1 MIACPW
7 QCLEKIPELGQPLTS
22 LKGVGSKRAGL
33 LAGKGIKNILDLFYF
48 LPTRYEDRTRL
59 VVIGDAAD
67 EERVWVSGNIVS
79 AREEF
84 FPRSRKR
91 LFRVLLEDQSG
102 RMHLIWFHYRKAH
115 LSRIARKGASLLAFG
130 RIQDSGLQKQMI
142 HPEIIPGIPEQTKD
156 FLAVNPV
163 YPAIDGISQRTM
175 KLLISEAFRLYGD
188 CLPDPLPAPIRQC
201 RNLPDLVET
210 LREVHSPPA
219 ESSARL
225 LNAMKTQGHQRLR
238 FDLAFKTMLNLS
250 LRKTARKR
258 RPVKPLTVPADLEKR
273 LRASLPFALT
283 KGQRDALRDI
293 LRDFRTGYP
302 MSRLIQG
309 DVGCGKTVVAAVAA
323 YVAIRNEKQVALMAP
338 TQVLARQ
345 HWASFRKLSGTMG
358 FAPALLTSSL
368 KAPERE
374 RVYEE
379 IREGTVNVIIG
390 TQALVQDSLTF
401 SHLGLAIIDEQHR
414 FGVRQRALLDSKGNR
429 PHVLAM
435 SATPIPRTLC
445 MTLYGDMDIS
455 TIRESP
461 KGRLPVVTRL
471 VERSRK
477 TSVYRFLKKR
487 LEAGQQALVICP
499 VIEAEEDEDLKDAV
513 DMAGK
518 LENLF
523 SPLFRVALI
532 HGRLPAPQKD
542 AIMEDFR
549 NGRIHLLVSTTVIEV
564 GLHVPNASVMV
575 IEQPERFGLAQ
586 LHQLRGRIGRG
597 PVQGVCL
604 LMLSEH
610 LTEQARQRL
619 AVLTRSTDGF
629 EIARKDLELR
639 GHGEIMGV
647 KQAGTGEWGVLDV
660 LRDPDLFIA
669 AREEAEKIVKEDPGF
684 TRPSSL
690 PLREILEP
698 EWKTPLEI

>member
-7 QCLEKIPELGQPLTS
+7 QYLEKIFELGQPLTC
-22 LKGVGSKRAGL
+22 LKGVGSKRARL
-33 LAGKGIKNILDLFYF
+33 LAEKGIKNILDLFYF

-59 VVIGDAAD
+59 LAIGDAAD
-67 EERVWVSGNIVS
+67 GEQTWVTGTIVS
-79 AREEF
+79 AREDF

-91 LFRVLLEDQSG
+91 LFRVLIEDPSE
-102 RMHLIWFHYRKAH
+102 RLHLVWFHYRKAH
-115 LSRIARKGASLLAFG
+115 LARMARKGAALLAFG
-130 RIQDSGLQKQMI
+130 RIQGSGRQKQMI
-142 HPEIIPGIPEQTKD
+142 HPEIMPGITEQTKD

-163 YPAIDGISQRTM
+163 YPVIDGVSQRTM
-175 KLLISEAFRLYGD
+175 KLLISMAFRLYGD
-188 CLPDPLPAPIRQC
+188 CLPDPLPADIRQC
-201 RNLPDLVET
+201 RALPGLVRA
-210 LREVHSPPA
+210 LREVHMPPA
-219 ESSARL
+219 ESSVSL
-225 LNAMKTQGHQRLR
+225 LNAMETQGHRRLR

-250 LRKTARKR
+250 LRKTARNR
-258 RPVKPLTVPADLEKR
+258 RPVQPLAVPSDLEKR
-273 LRASLPFALT
+273 LHAILPFTLT
-283 KGQRDALRDI
+283 GGQRNALRDI

-309 DVGCGKTVVAAVAA
+309 DVGCGKTVVAAIAA
-323 YVAIRNEKQVALMAP
+323 YVAIRNERQVAFMAP

-345 HWASFRKLSGTMG
+345 HWASFRNLFGTMG
-358 FAPALLTSSL
+358 FEPALLTSSL
-368 KAPERE
+368 KATERE
-374 RVYEE
+374 RIYEE
-379 IREGTVNVIIG
+379 IRKGKVNVIIG
-390 TQALVQDSLTF
+390 TQALVQESLTF

-429 PHVLAM
+429 PHLLAM

-445 MTLYGDMDIS
+445 MTFYGDMDIS
-455 TIRESP
+455 TIREFP
-461 KGRLPVVTRL
+461 KGRLPVVTRV

-477 TSVYRFLKKR
+477 TTVYRFLKKR

-499 VIEAEEDEDLKDAV
+499 VIEAAEDEDLKDAV
-513 DMAGK
+513 EMAEK
-518 LENLF
+518 LEHLF
-523 SPLFRVALI
+523 SPQFRVALI
-532 HGRLPAPQKD
+532 HGRLPAHQKD

-549 NGRIHLLVSTTVIEV
+549 NGGIHLLVSTTVVEV
-564 GLHVPNASVMV
+564 GVHIPNASVMV

-610 LTEQARQRL
+610 LTEKAKKRL

-647 KQAGTGEWGVLDV
+647 KQAGTGEWDILDV
-660 LRDPDLFIA
+660 LRDPDLFMA

-684 TRPSSL
+684 TRSSSL
-690 PLREILEP
+690 PLQEILEP
-698 EWKTPLEI
+698 EWKTPLAI

>member
-1 MIACPW
+1 MIACSW
-7 QCLEKIPELGQPLTS
+7 QYLEKIPELGQPLTS

-33 LAGKGIKNILDLFYF
+33 LAEKGIKSMLDLFYF

-59 VVIGDAAD
+59 VVIDDAAD
-67 EERVWVSGNIVS
+67 GERVWVSGSILS

-91 LFRVLLEDQSG
+91 LFRVLVEDPSG
-102 RMHLIWFHYRKAH
+102 RMHLIWFHYRKAY
-115 LSRIARKGASLLAFG
+115 LSRIAKKGASLLAFG
-130 RIQDSGLQKQMI
+130 RIQESGPQKQMI

-163 YPAIDGISQRTM
+163 YPAIDGVSQRTV

-201 RNLPDLVET
+201 RNLPDLVRA
-210 LREVHSPPA
+210 LREVHMPPA
-219 ESSARL
+219 ENSVRL
-225 LNAMKTQGHQRLR
+225 LNAMETQGHRRLR
-238 FDLAFKTMLNLS
+238 FDLAFRSMLNLS

-273 LRASLPFALT
+273 LHASLPFALT
-283 KGQRDALRDI
+283 GGQRHALQDI

-358 FAPALLTSSL
+358 FEPALLTSSL

-374 RVYEE
+374 RIYEE

-390 TQALVQDSLTF
+390 TQALVQDSLSF

-445 MTLYGDMDIS
+445 MTFYGDMDIS

-487 LEAGQQALVICP
+487 LEAEQQALVICP
-499 VIEAEEDEDLKDAV
+499 VIEAGEDEDLKDAV
-513 DMAGK
+513 EMAGK

-523 SPLFRVALI
+523 SPQFRVALI
-532 HGRLPAPQKD
+532 HGRLPALQKD

-549 NGRIHLLVSTTVIEV
+549 NGRIHLLVSTTVVEV

-647 KQAGTGEWGVLDV
+647 KQAGTGEWDVLDV
-660 LRDPDLFIA
+660 LRDPDLFVA
-669 AREEAEKIVKEDPGF
+669 AREEAEKIVQEDPGF
-684 TRPSSL
+684 TRSSSL

-698 EWKTPLEI
+698 EWKKPLEM